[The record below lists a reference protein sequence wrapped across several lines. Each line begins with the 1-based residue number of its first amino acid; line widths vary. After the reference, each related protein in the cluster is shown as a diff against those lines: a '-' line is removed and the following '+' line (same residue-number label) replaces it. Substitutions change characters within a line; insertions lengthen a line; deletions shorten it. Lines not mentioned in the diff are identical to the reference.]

1 MGAAI
6 QRRAVLDGAAGS
18 HTHRETP
25 GRAPRPR
32 HSSTSAESPVSEHG
46 PFTQRR
52 ARAQRTAKV
61 ATFGAF
67 DLDYPVHSRT
77 TESYGEHAEERV
89 TGIAGPRFARAER
102 TRDPRNKPRGT
113 PWRLVSGSLVRSG
126 GAGRK
131 AGRPRRAFE
140 ARSTWTLAEIRHRL
154 RPRRFAGVLGE
165 IRRVYC
171 RRNPPACRAH
181 RGLADRSECAGI
193 DGALPATPVRRA
205 IRLDVRRDPSSP
217 PSPIRRRRDPSSLLS
232 KELACVPGAPRSR

>member
-113 PWRLVSGSLVRSG
+113 PWRLVSGSLVRSD
-126 GAGRK
+126 GAGQMPAARD
-131 AGRPRRAFE
+131 
-140 ARSTWTLAEIRHRL
+140 ARSTRDPPGRSPRSVIVSALADSPASSAKSVVSTVEGTRL
-154 RPRRFAGVLGE
+154 RAGRTEVSL
-165 IRRVYC
+165 I
-171 RRNPPACRAH
+171 
-181 RGLADRSECAGI
+181 
-193 DGALPATPVRRA
+193 
-205 IRLDVRRDPSSP
+205 DPS
-217 PSPIRRRRDPSSLLS
+217 
-232 KELACVPGAPRSR
+232 VPE